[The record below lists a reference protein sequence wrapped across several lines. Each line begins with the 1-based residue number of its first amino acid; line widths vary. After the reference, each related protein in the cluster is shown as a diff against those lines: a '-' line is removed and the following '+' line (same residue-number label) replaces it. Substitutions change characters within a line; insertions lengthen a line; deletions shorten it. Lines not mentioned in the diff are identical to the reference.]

1 MKINPK
7 SVIAAAVLFTL
18 TTPMMATA
26 AVKTSQISDNKIV
39 VSYNASE
46 LKTVVGKRYLENEIK
61 RAARK
66 ICGSTSYSDVRS
78 VRQVSANKTCYAE
91 TVSNSMERIQ
101 GHTSTAD

>member
-7 SVIAAAVLFTL
+7 SVIAAAVLFTFA
-18 TTPMMATA
+18 TPMLATA
-26 AVKTSQISDNKIV
+26 AVKTSQISDNKIA

-46 LKTVVGKRYLENEIK
+46 LETAVGKRYLENEIK

-66 ICGSTSYSDVRS
+66 VCGSTSYSDVRS
-78 VRQVSANKTCYAE
+78 LKEVSANRTCYAE
-91 TVSNSMERIQ
+91 TVSNAMERIH